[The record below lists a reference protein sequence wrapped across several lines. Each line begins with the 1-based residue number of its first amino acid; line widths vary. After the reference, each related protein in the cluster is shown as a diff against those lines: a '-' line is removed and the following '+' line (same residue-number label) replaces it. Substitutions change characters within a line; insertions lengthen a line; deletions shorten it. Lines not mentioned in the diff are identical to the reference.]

1 MNKME
6 NRDKKDNKD
15 NKFNNE
21 DSNNY
26 DPKQSEFGYDSEY
39 THGSWDP
46 NAMSKPRAKY
56 ESREPLDSKN
66 IDNNTGNNDSND
78 PKDPE
83 DSKDINDLNNNA
95 YNAGLNN
102 GGRRSPNN
110 PNNLQDVYIRMN
122 QEIAKTRQPKNTVFV
137 ALITALITA
146 VVTGVLVWSLSKG
159 GILPGSNLSGNNSA
173 NANVHT
179 IEGLGLSIHT
189 DDPETEQE
197 ADKLAQIVKLLQD
210 NYFSTLS
217 PKEIISFMNKGILD
231 AVDNPYTYY
240 LTQENLADFHESMKG
255 NYYGIGAS
263 VRKTDDGEYLITEIM
278 ENSPAEKAG
287 LQRGDVIIS
296 VAGKSV
302 SEFKDASDLAKN
314 VRGEAGSSVE
324 ITVIRNA
331 KEEKIRVIRGEV
343 VQKVVRTR
351 MLEDG
356 IGYLYISD
364 FTISLPEQFAAGVNK
379 LLEAG
384 AKDIVFDMRYNPGG
398 SADSLIKV
406 VDMLLDEARIA
417 EIRGRDRGEAMRE
430 IWDSKD
436 GKMVP
441 DDMRYAILVN
451 GNTASAAE
459 LFSGALRD
467 HDKAVLIGSKTFGKG
482 SGTRMFELID
492 HSGANITI
500 FNYYLPKG
508 DLIEGKGITPEIES
522 EGPSMEVLQKKSI
535 YELDPN
541 EDPGLNKA
549 IEYLKG
555 LEK

>member
-1 MNKME
+1 MN
-6 NRDKKDNKD
+6 NKD

-21 DSNNY
+21 ENNNF
-26 DPKQSEFGYDSEY
+26 DPKQSESGYDSEY

-46 NAMSKPRAKY
+46 NAMEKPRAKY
-56 ESREPLDSKN
+56 ESREPLNS
-66 IDNNTGNNDSND
+66 SNLGENSENKTQGD
-78 PKDPE
+78 E
-83 DSKDINDLNNNA
+83 YINNA
-95 YNAGLNN
+95 FPGN
-102 GGRRSPNN
+102 GGQIPNN
-110 PNNLQDVYIRMN
+110 PNELHDVYVRMN
-122 QEIAKTRQPKNTVFV
+122 QQFAKTRQANNTVFV
-137 ALITALITA
+137 ILLTALITA
-146 VVTGVLVWSLSKG
+146 IITSVLVWNLTKG
-159 GILPGSNLSGNNSA
+159 GILPGPNLSGNDTSNSG
-173 NANVHT
+173 VHS
-179 IEGLGLSIHT
+179 IQGLGLSIHT
-189 DDPETEQE
+189 DDPETEKE

-210 NYFSTLS
+210 NYYSTLS
-217 PKEIISFMNKGILD
+217 SKEIISYMSKGILN

-240 LTQENLADFHESMKG
+240 LSREKLADFNEAMKG

-263 VRKTDDGEYLITEIM
+263 VRKTEEGEFLITEIM
-278 ENSPAEKAG
+278 EKSPAEKAG
-287 LQRGDVIIS
+287 LKRGDVITT
-296 VAGKSV
+296 VAGKNV
-302 SEFKDASDLAKN
+302 SEFTDASDLAKN

-324 ITVIRNA
+324 ITVKRDGKEA
-331 KEEKIRVIRGEV
+331 KFTVIRGEV

-364 FTISLPEQFAAGVNK
+364 FTISLPEQFAEGLKN

-384 AKDIVFDMRYNPGG
+384 AKNIVFDMRYNPGG

-417 EIRGRDRGEAMRE
+417 EIRGRDRGQAMRE
-430 IWDSKD
+430 TWDSKD

-441 DDMRYAILVN
+441 DEMRYAILVN

-508 DLIEGKGITPEIES
+508 DLIEGKGITPNIES
-522 EGPSMEVLQKKSI
+522 EGPSKETLQKKAI
-535 YELDPN
+535 YELEAS
-541 EDPGLNKA
+541 EDPDLSKA
-549 IEYLKG
+549 IEYIKKLK
-555 LEK
+555 K

>member
-1 MNKME
+1 MNEM
-6 NRDKKDNKD
+6 NNKD
-15 NKFNNE
+15 NKYNNE
-21 DSNNY
+21 DNNNY
-26 DPKQSEFGYDSEY
+26 DPKQSESGYDSEY

-46 NAMSKPRAKY
+46 NAMSRPRAKY
-56 ESREPLDSKN
+56 ESREPLDSSN
-66 IDNNTGNNDSND
+66 IDKSDANNDSSDTND
-78 PKDPE
+78 
-83 DSKDINDLNNNA
+83 SN
-95 YNAGLNN
+95 GLNN
-102 GGRRSPNN
+102 LNKSNDNFYNGGFNNDGRRFPNE
-110 PNNLQDVYIRMN
+110 PNDLQDVYIRMN
-122 QEIAKTRQPKNTVFV
+122 EQIAKTRQPNNTVFV

-146 VVTGVLVWSLSKG
+146 VVTTVLVWGLSRS
-159 GILPGSNLSGNNSA
+159 GILPGANLSGGNSGNS
-173 NANVHT
+173 NAHT

-189 DDPETEQE
+189 DDPDTEQE

-217 PKEIISFMNKGILD
+217 SKEIISFMSKGILD

-240 LTQENLADFHESMKG
+240 LTPENLADFHESMKG

-263 VRKTDDGEYLITEIM
+263 VRKTDDGKYMITEIM

-287 LQRGDVIIS
+287 LQRGDVITS
-296 VAGKSV
+296 VAGTSV

-324 ITVIRNA
+324 ITVNRNN
-331 KEEKIRVIRGEV
+331 KEETIRVIRGEV

-364 FTISLPEQFAAGVNK
+364 FTISLPEQFAEGMNK

-384 AKDIVFDMRYNPGG
+384 AKNIVFDMRYNPGG

-430 IWDSKD
+430 TWDSKD

-535 YELDPN
+535 YELEPT
-541 EDPGLNKA
+541 EDPDLEKA

-555 LEK
+555 LDK